1 MDAKLKQLEMIQG
14 IINRMG
20 SNSFMLKS
28 WAVVI
33 VSALFALSANDA
45 NGAFIIVAYLPAIVL
60 WGLDGYYLRQERLF
74 RELYK
79 DVAAKQEADIDFS
92 MSTAPYQPNVAN
104 WWKVCFSKTIF
115 PFHGVIVL
123 VIIIVMLV
131 VYGGSL
137 FSSP

>member
-1 MDAKLKQLEMIQG
+1 MDAKLKHLEMIQG

-33 VSALFALSANDA
+33 VSALFALSAKDA
-45 NGAFIIVAYLPAIVL
+45 NGAFIVVAYLPAVVL

-79 DVAAKQEADIDFS
+79 DVAAKQEANIDFS
-92 MSTAPYQPNVAN
+92 MSTAPYQLNVAN
-104 WWKVCFSKTIF
+104 WWQVCFSKTIS
-115 PFHGVIVL
+115 PFHGVIVA

-131 VYGGSL
+131 VYRGTL
-137 FSSP
+137 FPSQ